1 MKSRGVGRSQGAG
14 RSLLPLMTTTSKG
27 YGDYVVFVESKALR
41 GRSKQEYLR
50 QVRKLGEHYAGREL
64 AGVTERE
71 VFDYLV
77 HRREVEKLRPST
89 LNQAVVAL
97 RMFYRDYLGRRWAL
111 WERFEIRRN
120 HPLPVVLTRGETR
133 RLLGSV
139 RSGRFRAV
147 LALIYHCGLRV
158 GEAVALKPGHID
170 AQRGVVRIVEG
181 KGGRMREVPISCA
194 MVQRLR
200 RYWSFHRNKRWLFPG
215 VGRGWK
221 DRTRSLSRAMGESR
235 EAMSVS
241 AVQNALRM
249 ALSASGLKKNATCH
263 TLRHSFATHLLEDGV
278 SIRQVSTYLGHASL
292 ASTLVYLPVTEISES
307 RGRQVQERLLHYML
321 GS

>member
-1 MKSRGVGRSQGAG
+1 
-14 RSLLPLMTTTSKG
+14 MTITSKG

-50 QVRKLGEHYAGREL
+50 QVRKLGEHYAGRKL

-111 WERFEIRRN
+111 WERFEIRRD
-120 HPLPVVLTRGETR
+120 HPLPVVLTRKETR

-158 GEAVALKPGHID
+158 GEAVALMPGHID
-170 AQRGVVRIVEG
+170 APRGVVPIVEG

-194 MVQRLR
+194 MVERLR
-200 RYWSFHRNKRWLFPG
+200 RYRSFHRMNEALARDHPQIFARIEPALWQKSWVAQAQGVRSARACSPKLQASRPNAARHGARRFLRPPHETDSNNKTLC
-215 VGRGWK
+215 
-221 DRTRSLSRAMGESR
+221 SRLPQAE
-235 EAMSVS
+235 
-241 AVQNALRM
+241 
-249 ALSASGLKKNATCH
+249 
-263 TLRHSFATHLLEDGV
+263 EDP
-278 SIRQVSTYLGHASL
+278 SCSN
-292 ASTLVYLPVTEISES
+292 LPTKS
-307 RGRQVQERLLHYML
+307 
-321 GS
+321 

>member
-1 MKSRGVGRSQGAG
+1 M
-14 RSLLPLMTTTSKG
+14 
-27 YGDYVVFVESKALR
+27 
-41 GRSKQEYLR
+41 
-50 QVRKLGEHYAGREL
+50 
-64 AGVTERE
+64 
-71 VFDYLV
+71 
-77 HRREVEKLRPST
+77 
-89 LNQAVVAL
+89 
-97 RMFYRDYLGRRWAL
+97 
-111 WERFEIRRN
+111 
-120 HPLPVVLTRGETR
+120 
-133 RLLGSV
+133 
-139 RSGRFRAV
+139 

-181 KGGRMREVPISCA
+181 KGGRMREVPISPA

-241 AVQNALRM
+241 AVQSALRM

-263 TLRHSFATHLLEDGV
+263 TLRKV
-278 SIRQVSTYLGHASL
+278 SS
-292 ASTLVYLPVTEISES
+292 
-307 RGRQVQERLLHYML
+307 
-321 GS
+321 

>member
-1 MKSRGVGRSQGAG
+1 
-14 RSLLPLMTTTSKG
+14 MTTTSKG

-50 QVRKLGEHYAGREL
+50 PVRKLGEHHAGREL

-71 VFDYLV
+71 VFNFLV

-97 RMFYRDYLGRRWAL
+97 RMFYRDYLGKRWAL
-111 WERFEIRRN
+111 WERFEIRRD

-158 GEAVALKPGHID
+158 GEAVALKPAISTRSAGWR
-170 AQRGVVRIVEG
+170 ASWKVRAAECAKCPSVVRWCSGCADIG
-181 KGGRMREVPISCA
+181 ASIATIGG
-194 MVQRLR
+194 
-200 RYWSFHRNKRWLFPG
+200 SF
-215 VGRGWK
+215 
-221 DRTRSLSRAMGESR
+221 
-235 EAMSVS
+235 
-241 AVQNALRM
+241 Q
-249 ALSASGLKKNATCH
+249 ASGAAGRIAPVRFLA
-263 TLRHSFATHLLEDGV
+263 
-278 SIRQVSTYLGHASL
+278 QWASP
-292 ASTLVYLPVTEISES
+292 ARP
-307 RGRQVQERLLHYML
+307 
-321 GS
+321 